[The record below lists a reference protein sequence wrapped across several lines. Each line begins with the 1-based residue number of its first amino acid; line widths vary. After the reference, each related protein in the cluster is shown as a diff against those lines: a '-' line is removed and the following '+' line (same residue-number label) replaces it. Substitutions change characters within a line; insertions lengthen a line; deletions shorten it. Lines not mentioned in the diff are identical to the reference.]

1 MTDSAEKRG
10 IAALTSVAAT
20 VVITAAF
27 WLLPID
33 QTLQRFAF
41 SAASPHW
48 PLATAL
54 PWRALH
60 DYGTWPGIALIAAAA
75 IGSIAGGRWRRAS
88 LYVLLV
94 AIVGAGIVTNTLGK
108 ALCGRAR
115 PDAVIG
121 FGGPLPFQRPFELA
135 AAGRGYSFLCGHA
148 SMGFLFCALFFVLRG
163 WGRWAALLGGLAFGL
178 LLGAGR
184 VLSGTHWTSDV
195 LLDATLML
203 AVAALLAPVA
213 RDGLRLPPVAW
224 AVIAIAAALLFRY
237 GTPVHKEQ
245 DFAIAHP
252 VSRLVVHA
260 ETRDVRMARGA
271 ETRVQVF
278 VDGEGWPGAGVR
290 NALTDHGAEVEL
302 ASRLRGRYWSVREHV
317 VVTAPNDVEVVFR

>member
-1 MTDSAEKRG
+1 
-10 IAALTSVAAT
+10 
-20 VVITAAF
+20 
-27 WLLPID
+27 
-33 QTLQRFAF
+33 
-41 SAASPHW
+41 
-48 PLATAL
+48 
-54 PWRALH
+54 
-60 DYGTWPGIALIAAAA
+60 
-75 IGSIAGGRWRRAS
+75 
-88 LYVLLV
+88 
-94 AIVGAGIVTNTLGK
+94 VTNTLGK

-115 PDAVIG
+115 PDAVAG
-121 FGGPLPFQRPFELA
+121 FGGSLPFQRPFELA

-163 WGRWAALLGGLAFGL
+163 WARWTALIGGLAFGL

-184 VLSGTHWTSDV
+184 VLAGTHWASDV
-195 LLDATLML
+195 LLDATLMI

-213 RDGLRLPPVAW
+213 RDGLRLTPAAW
-224 AVIAIAAALLFRY
+224 VAIAVAASLLLRY

-260 ETRDVRMARGA
+260 KTRDVRVARGA
-271 ETRVQVF
+271 ATRVQVL

-290 NALTDHGAEVEL
+290 NALTDRGAEIEL
-302 ASRLRGRYWSVREHV
+302 VSRLTGRYWSVHERV

>member
-1 MTDSAEKRG
+1 MTESTEARRMAIVA
-10 IAALTSVAAT
+10 IAVTAILTAT
-20 VVITAAF
+20 F

-33 QTLQRFAF
+33 QTLQRLAF
-41 SAASPHW
+41 RTTVPRW
-48 PLATAL
+48 PLATAQ

-60 DYGTWPGIALIAAAA
+60 DYGTWPGVALIIAAA
-75 IGSIAGGRWRRAS
+75 IGIVAGGRWRRAS
-88 LYVLLV
+88 FYVLLV
-94 AIVGAGIVTNTLGK
+94 AILGAGIVTNTLGK
-108 ALCGRAR
+108 ALAGRVR
-115 PDAVIG
+115 PDVVVG
-121 FGGPLPFQRPFELA
+121 FGGLLPFQRPFELA

-163 WGRWAALLGGLAFGL
+163 WVRWTALIGGLAFGL

-184 VLSGTHWTSDV
+184 VVAGTHWTSDV

-213 RDGLRLPPVAW
+213 RDGLRLTPAAW
-224 AVIAIAAALLFRY
+224 AVIAAAAALLLRY
-237 GTPVHKEQ
+237 GTPVHKQQ

-260 ETRDVRMARGA
+260 ETRDVRVVPGA

-290 NALTDHGAEVEL
+290 NALTDRGAEIALV
-302 ASRLRGRYWSVREHV
+302 SRLTGRYWSVRKHV
-317 VVTAPNDVEVVFR
+317 TVTTPNGIEVVFR